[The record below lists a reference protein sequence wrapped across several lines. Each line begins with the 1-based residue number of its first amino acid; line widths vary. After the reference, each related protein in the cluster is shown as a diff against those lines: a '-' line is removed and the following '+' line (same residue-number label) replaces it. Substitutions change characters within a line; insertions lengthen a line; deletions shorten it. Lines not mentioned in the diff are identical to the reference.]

1 MVNYQ
6 CCFYCIILFFRVTP
20 LLNDVKEILM
30 EVVQAIVPIVVVI
43 SLIQFFIIRTPIEL
57 FWQFMAGAL
66 MVTAGLFLFLVGV
79 RVSLLPIGELIGSE
93 VTSRGSVPALLAA
106 AFVFGFIITVAEPDV
121 RVLAHQVDIA
131 SRGAIESNIL
141 ILAVALGVGFFVAIA
156 ILRILL
162 GIPIFYFLTAGY
174 VMIVALSF
182 FTPPDFVAISF
193 DAGGVTTGPM
203 AVPFIL
209 ALGVGATSV
218 LGGKS
223 TVADTFGLIGLASI
237 GPVLG
242 VMILGVIF
250 G

>member
-1 MVNYQ
+1 M
-6 CCFYCIILFFRVTP
+6 LS
-20 LLNDVKEILM
+20 DVKEILL
-30 EVVQAIVPIVVVI
+30 EVVQAIIPIVIVI
-43 SLIQFFIIRTPIEL
+43 SLIQFFVIRTPLEL
-57 FWQFMAGAL
+57 FWQFIAGAL

-131 SRGAIESNIL
+131 SGGAIESNIL
-141 ILAVALGVGFFVAIA
+141 ILAVALGVGFFVSVA

-174 VMIVALSF
+174 VMVVALSF

>member
-1 MVNYQ
+1 MIINAA
-6 CCFYCIILFFRVTP
+6 FYCIKLFFRVTP
-20 LLNDVKEILM
+20 LLNDVKEILL
-30 EVVQAIVPIVVVI
+30 EVVQAIVPIVIVI

-57 FWQFMAGAL
+57 FWQFMVGAL

-93 VTSRGSVPALLAA
+93 VTSRGSVAALLAA

-141 ILAVALGVGFFVAIA
+141 ILAVALGVGFFVSIA

>member
-1 MVNYQ
+1 MHKKLQ
-6 CCFYCIILFFRVTP
+6 IQGVTAMIK
-20 LLNDVKEILM
+20 DVKEILF
-30 EVVQAIVPIVVVI
+30 EVLQAIIPIVVVV
-43 SLIQFFIIRTPIEL
+43 SLIQFFVIRTPIDL
-57 FWQFMAGAL
+57 FWQFIAGAV

-79 RVSLLPIGELIGSE
+79 RVSLLPIGEMIGSE
-93 VTSRGSVPALLAA
+93 VTSHGSLVFLLVA
-106 AFVFGFIITVAEPDV
+106 AFIFGFVITVAEPDV
-121 RVLAHQVDIA
+121 RVLSHQVDIA

-141 ILAVALGVGFFVAIA
+141 IVAVALGVGLFVSLA

-162 GIPIFYFLTAGY
+162 GIPIFYLLTAGY
-174 VMIVALSF
+174 VLIVILSF
-182 FTPPDFVAISF
+182 FTPPAFVAISF

-209 ALGVGATSV
+209 ALGVGATAV

-223 TVADTFGLIGLASI
+223 TVSDTFGLIGLASI
-237 GPVLG
+237 GPVLS

>member
-1 MVNYQ
+1 LHKKLQ
-6 CCFYCIILFFRVTP
+6 IQGVTAMIK
-20 LLNDVKEILM
+20 DVKEILF
-30 EVVQAIVPIVVVI
+30 EVLQAIIPIVVVV
-43 SLIQFFIIRTPIEL
+43 SLIQFFVIRTPIDL
-57 FWQFMAGAL
+57 FWQFIAGAV

-79 RVSLLPIGELIGSE
+79 RVSLLPIGEMIGSE
-93 VTSRGSVPALLAA
+93 VTSHGSLVFLLVA
-106 AFVFGFIITVAEPDV
+106 AFIFGFVITVAEPDV
-121 RVLAHQVDIA
+121 RVLSHQVDIA

-141 ILAVALGVGFFVAIA
+141 IVAVALGVGLFVSLA

-162 GIPIFYFLTAGY
+162 GIPIFYLLTAGY
-174 VMIVALSF
+174 VLIVILSF
-182 FTPPDFVAISF
+182 FTPPAFVAISF

-209 ALGVGATSV
+209 ALGVGATAV

-223 TVADTFGLIGLASI
+223 TVSDTFGLIGLASI
-237 GPVLG
+237 GPVLS

>member
-1 MVNYQ
+1 MKE
-6 CCFYCIILFFRVTP
+6 I
-20 LLNDVKEILM
+20 KEILR
-30 EVVQAIVPIVVVI
+30 EVLQAIIPIVVVI
-43 SLIQFFIIRTPIEL
+43 TLIQFFVIHTPIDL
-57 FWQFMAGAL
+57 FWQFIAGAV

-79 RVSLLPIGELIGSE
+79 RVSLLPIGEMIGSE
-93 VTSRGSVPALLAA
+93 MTSRGSLLFLLVA
-106 AFVFGFIITVAEPDV
+106 AFIFGFVITVAEPDV

-141 ILAVALGVGFFVAIA
+141 IVAVALGVGFFVSLA

-162 GIPIFYFLTAGY
+162 GIPIFYFLSAGY
-174 VMIVALSF
+174 ILIVVLSF
-182 FTPPDFVAISF
+182 FTPPAFVAISF

-209 ALGVGATSV
+209 ALGVGATAV

-223 TVADTFGLIGLASI
+223 TVSDTFGLIGLASI

>member
-1 MVNYQ
+1 M
-6 CCFYCIILFFRVTP
+6 
-20 LLNDVKEILM
+20 LNDVKEILL
-30 EVVQAIVPIVVVI
+30 EVVQAIVPIVIVI
-43 SLIQFFIIRTPIEL
+43 SLIQFFVIRTPIEL
-57 FWQFMAGAL
+57 FWQFMVGAL

-93 VTSRGSVPALLAA
+93 VTSRGSVAALLAA

-141 ILAVALGVGFFVAIA
+141 ILAVALGVGFFVSIA

>member
-1 MVNYQ
+1 M
-6 CCFYCIILFFRVTP
+6 IK
-20 LLNDVKEILM
+20 DVKEILF
-30 EVVQAIVPIVVVI
+30 EVLQAIIPIVVVI
-43 SLIQFFIIRTPIEL
+43 SLIQFFVIRTPIAL
-57 FWQFMAGAL
+57 FWQFIAGAV

-79 RVSLLPIGELIGSE
+79 RVSLLPIGEMIGSE
-93 VTSRGSVPALLAA
+93 VTSRGSLIYLLVA
-106 AFVFGFIITVAEPDV
+106 AFIFGFVITVAEPDV

-141 ILAVALGVGFFVAIA
+141 IVAVALGVGLFVSLA

-162 GIPIFYFLTAGY
+162 GIPIFYLLTAGY
-174 VMIVALSF
+174 VLIVVLSF
-182 FTPPDFVAISF
+182 FTPPAFVAISF

-209 ALGVGATSV
+209 ALGVGATAV

-223 TVADTFGLIGLASI
+223 TVSDTFGLIGLASI
-237 GPVLG
+237 GPVLS

>member
-1 MVNYQ
+1 M
-6 CCFYCIILFFRVTP
+6 
-20 LLNDVKEILM
+20 LNDVKEILL

-43 SLIQFFIIRTPIEL
+43 SLIQFFVIRTPIEL
-57 FWQFMAGAL
+57 FWQFIIGAI

-93 VTSRGSVPALLAA
+93 VTSRGSVAALLAA

-121 RVLAHQVDIA
+121 RVLSHQVDIA

-174 VMIVALSF
+174 VMVVALSF

>member
-1 MVNYQ
+1 MVKG
-6 CCFYCIILFFRVTP
+6 
-20 LLNDVKEILM
+20 VKEILS
-30 EVVQAIVPIVVVI
+30 EVLQSIIPIVIVI
-43 SLIQFFIIRTPIEL
+43 SLIQLFVIRTPIGL
-57 FWQFMAGAL
+57 FWQFMAGAV

-79 RVSLLPIGELIGSE
+79 RVSLLPIGEMVGSE
-93 VTSRGSVPALLAA
+93 FTSRGSLAFLLIAS
-106 AFVFGFIITVAEPDV
+106 FVFGFVITVAEPDV

-131 SRGAIESNIL
+131 SRGAIESNLL
-141 ILAVALGVGFFVAIA
+141 IVAVALGVGFFVSLA

-162 GIPIFYFLTAGY
+162 GIPIFYLLGIGY
-174 VMIVALSF
+174 ILIVVLSF

-223 TVADTFGLIGLASI
+223 TVSDTFGLIGLASI

>member
-1 MVNYQ
+1 M
-6 CCFYCIILFFRVTP
+6 
-20 LLNDVKEILM
+20 LNDVKEILL
-30 EVVQAIVPIVVVI
+30 EVVQAILPIVVVI
-43 SLIQFFIIRTPIEL
+43 SLIQFFVIRTPIEL
-57 FWQFMAGAL
+57 FWQFLAGAL

-93 VTSRGSVPALLAA
+93 VTSRGSVAALLAA

-141 ILAVALGVGFFVAIA
+141 IIAVAIGVGLFVSIA

-162 GIPIFYFLTAGY
+162 GIPIFYFLAVGY
-174 VMIVALSF
+174 VMVVALSF

>member
-1 MVNYQ
+1 MLNDIKE
-6 CCFYCIILFFRVTP
+6 IIL
-20 LLNDVKEILM
+20 
-30 EVVQAIVPIVVVI
+30 EVLQAIGPIFVVI
-43 SLIQFFIIRTPIEL
+43 SLIQFFIIRTPISL
-57 FWQFMAGAL
+57 FWQFIAGAV
-66 MVTAGLFLFLVGV
+66 MVTTGLFLFLVGV
-79 RVSLLPIGELIGSE
+79 RVSLLPIGEMIGSRL
-93 VTSRGSVPALLAA
+93 TSRGSLPFLLVAS
-106 AFVFGFIITVAEPDV
+106 FIFGFVITVAEPDV

-131 SRGAIESNIL
+131 SGGAIDSGIL
-141 ILAVALGVGFFVAIA
+141 IIAVALGVGFFVSLA

-162 GIPIFYFLTAGY
+162 GIPIAYLLASGY
-174 VMIVALSF
+174 VFVVVLSF
-182 FTPPDFVAISF
+182 FTPPGFVAISF

-223 TVADTFGLIGLASI
+223 TVAETFGLIGLASI
-237 GPVLG
+237 GPVIG

>member
-1 MVNYQ
+1 MVNYK
-6 CCFYCIILFFRVTP
+6 CCFLLHNTLFRVTP

-30 EVVQAIVPIVVVI
+30 EVVQAIVPIVIVI
-43 SLIQFFIIRTPIEL
+43 SLIQFFVIRTPIEL

-141 ILAVALGVGFFVAIA
+141 ILAVALGVGFFVSIA

-174 VMIVALSF
+174 VMVVALSF

>member
-1 MVNYQ
+1 M
-6 CCFYCIILFFRVTP
+6 
-20 LLNDVKEILM
+20 LNDVKEILL
-30 EVVQAIVPIVVVI
+30 EVVQAIVPIVIVI
-43 SLIQFFIIRTPIEL
+43 SLIQFFVIRTPIEL
-57 FWQFMAGAL
+57 FWQFIAGAL

-93 VTSRGSVPALLAA
+93 VTSRGSVAALLAA

-141 ILAVALGVGFFVAIA
+141 ILAVALGVGFFVSIA

-174 VMIVALSF
+174 IMIVALSF

>member
-1 MVNYQ
+1 
-6 CCFYCIILFFRVTP
+6 
-20 LLNDVKEILM
+20 
-30 EVVQAIVPIVVVI
+30 
-43 SLIQFFIIRTPIEL
+43 
-57 FWQFMAGAL
+57 
-66 MVTAGLFLFLVGV
+66 
-79 RVSLLPIGELIGSE
+79 
-93 VTSRGSVPALLAA
+93 
-106 AFVFGFIITVAEPDV
+106 VAEPDV

-141 ILAVALGVGFFVAIA
+141 ILAVALGVGFFVSIA

-174 VMIVALSF
+174 VMVVALSF